1 MSMFRKK
8 PIVVEAFQFLLDAAG
23 NPVRWGPVT
32 RAPGVDQAFCVV
44 TIHGQE
50 TVVVS
55 GDWIIT
61 EPDGVHHYPCKPDI
75 FEATYGPVA
84 TGGPP
89 AWAAEFDRPARR
101 EILTR
106 EVGENEY
113 DVFETAGERHMI
125 ARRLCFDEAMACASA
140 LICARRL
147 PYLKSVEEERAWI
160 AKYEKPLADSEKE
173 A

>member
-32 RAPGVDQAFCVV
+32 RAPGVDQPFCVV

-75 FEATYGPVA
+75 FEATYGPVDA

-89 AWAAEFDRPARR
+89 AWAAEFDRPATR
-101 EILTR
+101 EILVR

-113 DVFETAGERHMI
+113 DVFESAGARQML
-125 ARRLCFDEAMACASA
+125 ARRLCFDEAMACTSA
-140 LICARRL
+140 IICQHRL
-147 PYLKSVEEERAWI
+147 PYLKSVEQEREYI
-160 AKYEKPLADSEKE
+160 ARYEKKPLSEKE